1 MFQMVMSWVTKCLQM
16 YVSNGNELGDKMF
29 ENVCFKE
36 EKGICKLCDWQLSGC
51 QNVLRMYVLKNE
63 YEKVRYLIMG

>member
-1 MFQMVMSWVTKCLQM
+1 
-16 YVSNGNELGDKMF
+16 
-29 ENVCFKE
+29 
-36 EKGICKLCDWQLSGC
+36 LSGC